1 MKVRL
6 LLDENV
12 SPKVAEALAKEDG
25 VDACHVRDRGMLAA
39 SDNEVLEKAY
49 AEDRILVTANVD
61 DFAKLARA
69 REMHAGIILL
79 EAGDLLRDEQ
89 LQVLRRAVRALEHER
104 DLVNRVLRISR
115 EEQLVFEEAP
125 PSGRPS

>member
-6 LLDENV
+6 LLDENL
-12 SPKVAEALAKEDG
+12 SPKVAEALAKEGG
-25 VDACHVRDRGMLAA
+25 VDVCHVRDRGLLEAR
-39 SDNEVLEKAY
+39 DDEVLEKAY

-61 DFAKLARA
+61 DFLKLAGA

-79 EAGDLLRDEQ
+79 EAGDLLREEQ
-89 LQVLRRAVRALEHER
+89 LHVLRRAITALEDER

-115 EEQLVFEEAP
+115 EEKLIFEYAP
-125 PSGRPS
+125 P